1 MWFLSKKENP
11 IIETDFLEIVKLVG
25 NSKLDY
31 SVYPTVIED
40 IKALMKVRH
49 VCITHVKKCQYIS
62 SYYLANYARTN
73 GHTTA

>member
-1 MWFLSKKENP
+1 LQQTPDNQDWLLGNCQA
-11 IIETDFLEIVKLVG
+11 VG
-25 NSKLDY
+25 NSEVDRSIY
-31 SVYPTVIED
+31 TTVIED